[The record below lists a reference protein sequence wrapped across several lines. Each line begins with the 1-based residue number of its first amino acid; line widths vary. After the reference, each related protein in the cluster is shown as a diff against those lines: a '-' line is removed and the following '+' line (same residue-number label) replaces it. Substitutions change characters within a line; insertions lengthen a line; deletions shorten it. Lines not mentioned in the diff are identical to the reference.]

1 MTTKPT
7 ATDLQP
13 QRAIDDLKE
22 LRALTGNAD
31 GAQRVAWTETWAK
44 GRAWLR
50 DKLKQLPVELE
61 TDAAGNSWATLRG
74 KSDRAMLLGGHM
86 DSVPNGGW
94 LDGSLNVIGALEVLR
109 HIASQG
115 TPR

>member
-1 MTTKPT
+1 MTTKPAT
-7 ATDLQP
+7 TDLQP

-50 DKLKQLPVELE
+50 EKLQQLPVELE
-61 TDAAGNSWATLRG
+61 VDEAGNSWATLRG

-86 DSVPNGGW
+86 AIESSPGAGTTIKAELP
-94 LDGSLNVIGALEVLR
+94 LDKTTA
-109 HIASQG
+109 
-115 TPR
+115 T